1 MTRRAKKM
9 SNPVFSKGMLSEGN
23 LDLVDITIR
32 GNLSFKVLEINRG
45 SVIVKAEIVGSNKVA
60 LYTFGQFV
68 LWVGSSL
75 TLEGVDVEIK
85 LPIS

>member
-9 SNPVFSKGMLSEGN
+9 SNPVLSKGIL
-23 LDLVDITIR
+23 LDGPVDITIR
-32 GNLSFKVLEINRG
+32 GNLSFKVLGVGRG
-45 SVIVKAEIVGSNKVA
+45 AVVVEAEIVGPDGVA

-68 LWVGSSL
+68 LGVGNSL
-75 TLEGVDVEIK
+75 TLDGITVEFN